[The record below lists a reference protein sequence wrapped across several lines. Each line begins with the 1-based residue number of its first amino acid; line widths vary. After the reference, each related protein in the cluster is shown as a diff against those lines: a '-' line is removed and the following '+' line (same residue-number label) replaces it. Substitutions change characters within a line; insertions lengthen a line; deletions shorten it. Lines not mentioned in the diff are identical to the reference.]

1 MRKNNEK
8 RTDKRKLVAA
18 LGMLCLS
25 GAMLVGTTYAWF
37 TMNKTVSVEGM
48 KVQAVAEEGLLVNEV
63 ATANDTNWDS
73 LATANQTTDMSL
85 LYPASTA
92 NGTTWYHAAS
102 SKSNDA
108 AAASGTTKSANLI
121 GNDYETLPSLT
132 AITDMSNATAV
143 GGSKAAFSTM
153 GRSATADAGY
163 YVHYTYYLK
172 ASSGTAI
179 PLGTTTGAQNVNI
192 KGVTA
197 TINPGSGSG
206 SANLD
211 KSLRVGIFMKSGG
224 TFYIYAPVAG
234 YTSSYNVAASATAT
248 SPIAGG
254 TATATDLETLPA
266 VGQSGTPVEVYIW
279 YEGEDAN
286 CKSDNA
292 LAATLDNIDV
302 KIDFELKAVS

>member
-73 LATANQTTDMSL
+73 LATANQTTDKSL

-92 NGTTWYHAAS
+92 NGTAWYHAAS

-121 GNDYETLPSLT
+121 GDYATLTSLT
-132 AITDMSNATAV
+132 AITGMSNATAT

-153 GRSATADAGY
+153 GTSASAEAGY

-179 PLGTTTGAQNVNI
+179 SLGTSSGNQNVNI

-197 TINPGSGSG
+197 TINTGSGSG

-224 TFYIYAPVAG
+224 NFYIYAPVAG
-234 YTSSYNVAASATAT
+234 YTTSYNVAASATAT
-248 SPIAGG
+248 TPIAGT
-254 TATATDLETLPA
+254 TATATDLASLPA
-266 VGQSGTPVEVYIW
+266 VGQNGTPVEVYIW

-292 LAATLDNIDV
+292 LATTLDNIDV
-302 KIDFELKAVS
+302 KIDFELTTVS